1 MKRTFL
7 MLFMVGA
14 AIVSMAQTTRVV
26 KGFVVDENGNPLSG
40 AKIEAKGAD
49 EGTVT
54 DADGA
59 YELELNKKQKA
70 FLAQYQGYAPVVVRI
85 KPNVSNM
92 VVWMDPIK
100 DYNRWVSKRYWP
112 SPFYMKILLG
122 ISNFPSK
129 ANFSSTGNFSYAI
142 ELGGTVYLHKKPVAD
157 ALKFGI
163 DASFKLSP
171 EIYID
176 DNFSSQ
182 MHETFSIGP
191 SVWYAPFTK
200 SPKARLSVLGFSA
213 LYHVGYGWGQLNQKY
228 RTDDIHG
235 SGLKHSVGIGLYYK
249 RMRFGF
255 EHEWRNMKYDGDR
268 IKSSANYFS
277 YGCDLGRRGTAGKS
291 LKKAIRDKKQR
302 NNMVKAVA
310 DNPQPTKTI
319 HGVVTDEMGNPISG
333 ALVEATGGAENTYT
347 AQDGTFTLEVSKW
360 LLSATA
366 SYGNSK
372 QTLKLDGTS
381 SLHFKI
387 KEKKN

>member
-59 YELELNKKQKA
+59 YELELNKKQES

-112 SPFYMKILLG
+112 SPLYLKVLLG
-122 ISNFPSK
+122 KST
-129 ANFSSTGNFSYAI
+129 FSSKGFGYAI
-142 ELGGTVYLHKKPVAD
+142 EFGGTIYLHKKPVAD
-157 ALKFGI
+157 ALKFGL

-171 EIYID
+171 EIYR
-176 DNFSSQ
+176 DNYYKSQ
-182 MHETFSIGP
+182 IYETFSIGP

-200 SPKARLSVLGFSA
+200 SSKAKLSVLGFSA
-213 LYHVGYGWGQLNQKY
+213 LYHVGYGWGQLGSDYNSDTQG
-228 RTDDIHG
+228 G
-235 SGLKHSVGIGLYYK
+235 SGMTHTVGIGLYYK
-249 RMRFGF
+249 RLRFGY
-255 EHEWRNMKYDGDR
+255 EHEWRNMKYDGN
-268 IKSSANYFS
+268 KVKTSANYLS
-277 YGCDLGRRGTAGKS
+277 LACDLGRKGTANKS
-291 LKKAIRDKKQR
+291 LAKAIRDSKQR
-302 NNMVKAVA
+302 RNMVKAVA

-319 HGVVTDEMGNPISG
+319 HGVVTDEKGNPISG